1 MDDDAEIVA
10 EFLVESH
17 ENLDQLD
24 RDLVALE
31 QEPGSRELLSSIF
44 RTIHTIKG
52 TSGFLALGRLEALT
66 HAGENLLSRLRDRKM
81 DLTTEVTEVLLRT
94 VDTVRALLEVIER
107 SGTDLDPAVDVQV
120 VVAELERVLAG
131 GSAPVVAP
139 DPAPVQAVV
148 APEPVTPSYVD
159 PAPTAPAAAEP
170 APAAPA
176 PATPSVA
183 AAPPVAAPAAAPAPA
198 AVAEPLDP
206 DADPA
211 PRGVV
216 DSSVRVDIELLD
228 GLVQLVGELVLTR
241 NQIMQ
246 RTDATTAAAGDAELV
261 RAAQRLDL
269 VASELQ
275 ESVMRTRMQP
285 IGQVWSKMPR
295 IVRDLAHLLGR
306 EVALEM
312 EGHDTELDRSLLE
325 ALRGPLT
332 HLVRNALDH
341 GLEPPEQRVALGKPA
356 AGRLHLRAFHE
367 SGQVVVEISDD
378 GRGIDPAVIGAAA
391 VSRGVVTREQLA
403 RMEPRDVLHLIFRP
417 GFSTAEQVTNVSGRG
432 VGMDVVRTSIER
444 IGGSV
449 DMLSVV
455 GSGTTCRV
463 RIPLTLAIIPALVI
477 GEADERYAIPQANL
491 VELVRLEGQDLRDN
505 VEVLAGAPV
514 LRLRGRLLPLVS
526 LSETLGRD
534 GAGVRSA
541 TDPLTVVVVQS
552 DDVRFGLCVQDVH
565 DTQEIVVKPIGRQLK
580 QLAMYAGAT
589 IMGDGRVA
597 LILDVG
603 GIARERALT
612 SVETVEPV
620 ARVDEADSRALLVLE
635 VSHGRRAA
643 LPLTAVSRL
652 EEFDLDRVERSG
664 SVEVVQYRD
673 GILPL
678 VRLAAAIGL
687 PESPPPEEQL
697 SVVVHEE
704 EGRRVGI
711 VIDRVLDVV
720 EEHVVLTEVGR
731 RPGVLGS
738 AVVQDRVTDLV
749 DLDAVV
755 RPVLGARE
763 LVGAR

>member
-107 SGTDLDPAVDVQV
+107 SGTDQDPTVDVQV

-131 GSAPVVAP
+131 GSAPA
-139 DPAPVQAVV
+139 PAPVPAPVAVEV
-148 APEPVTPSYVD
+148 VPEALEPEPATSYAE
-159 PAPTAPAAAEP
+159 PAGAAPTVEP
-170 APAAPA
+170 APAAPPA
-176 PATPSVA
+176 PT
-183 AAPPVAAPAAAPAPA
+183 AAPAPA

-206 DADPA
+206 EADPA

-534 GAGVRSA
+534 GAGFGAGVRSA

-635 VSHGRRAA
+635 ISHGRRAA

-664 SVEVVQYRD
+664 AVEVVQYRD

-755 RPVLGARE
+755 RPVLGSHE